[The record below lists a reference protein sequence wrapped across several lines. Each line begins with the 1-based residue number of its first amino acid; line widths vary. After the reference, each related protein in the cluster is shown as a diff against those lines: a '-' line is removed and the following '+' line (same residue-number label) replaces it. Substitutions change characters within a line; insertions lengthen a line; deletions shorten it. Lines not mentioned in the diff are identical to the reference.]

1 MHRRVGSVGPMGS
14 RWRPVIYALSAV
26 FLVATAWYA
35 FSAPS
40 HPKAGSVDVGFLQD
54 MRYHHDQAVQMSL
67 DLLDKPST
75 TIDPV
80 LRTIAKEVVVGQQL
94 ESGAMVQI
102 LQDWHQPDS
111 NESGQAMGWMQHAV
125 PLEEMNG
132 MASTADRKAL
142 KAATGPDANALY
154 AALMIVH
161 HEGGIH
167 MADYAADHAKADK
180 VRVLA
185 KAMVSAQKSDL
196 VELRQIAARYPR

>member
-1 MHRRVGSVGPMGS
+1 MGS

-26 FLVATAWYA
+26 FLVLTAWYA

-40 HPKAGSVDVGFLQD
+40 DPKAGSVDVGFLQD
-54 MRYHHDQAVQMSL
+54 MRYHHDQAVQMGL
-67 DLLDKPST
+67 DLLDKPAD
-75 TIDPV
+75 TIDPL
-80 LRTIAKEVVVGQQL
+80 LRTIAKEIIVGQQL

-102 LQDWHQPDS
+102 LQDWGQPDS

-125 PLEEMNG
+125 PIEQMNG
-132 MASTADRKAL
+132 MASAADRQAL
-142 KAATGPDANALY
+142 KAATGAAANALF
-154 AALMIVH
+154 AGLMITH
-161 HEGGIH
+161 HDGGIH
-167 MADYAADHAKADK
+167 MAEYAADHAKDDK